1 MERLIDANLEHAKII
16 LLLVSADFIAS
27 DYCWEIE
34 MKRAL
39 ERHEAGEARVI
50 PVIIRDCKW
59 DTAPFA
65 KLQAL
70 LEKGKAVDLWKKK
83 DQAWRSVADGI
94 EKVAAELRK
103 TIMAR
108 PG

>member
-1 MERLIDANLEHAKII
+1 MRI
-16 LLLVSADFIAS
+16 ADFIAS

-39 ERHEAGEARVI
+39 ERREKGESRVI
-50 PVIIRDCKW
+50 PVIIREAKW

-70 LEKGKAVDLWKKK
+70 LRDGRAVDLWKQK

-103 TIMAR
+103 VKKTR
-108 PG
+108 PD